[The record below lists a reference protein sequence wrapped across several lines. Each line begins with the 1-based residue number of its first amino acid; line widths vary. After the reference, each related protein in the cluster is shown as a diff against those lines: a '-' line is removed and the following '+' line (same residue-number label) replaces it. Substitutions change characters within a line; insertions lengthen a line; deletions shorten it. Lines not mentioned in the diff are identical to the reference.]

1 MKYQKKHSRDYH
13 VVRANAPSTFKHH
26 NSRHFNYL
34 QKLSQILWFFIMTR
48 LYKHFCGWLSRLQA
62 SVVVMFRNDNQNCGY
77 ALVLVRANDCFHNL
91 NRPNCTNNTCTVA
104 TAITTAY
111 SAHKTFWSTVRPSC
125 QRFVYSLGEHV
136 IFSKSGTMLWNSSSS
151 LTSANKCLNWT

>member
-125 QRFVYSLGEHV
+125 QTQVCLQSRGACD
-136 IFSKSGTMLWNSSSS
+136 IFKIR
-151 LTSANKCLNWT
+151 NKALKLVKQPYKCK